1 MGIRVLKGRTFTDRD
16 RTGTPRVVVIN
27 ETAARSLFKS
37 EDPIGRRIAMGFSR
51 SGFGGNDGVEVIGIV
66 NDVRYESVERAAN
79 SDAYV
84 SLLQS
89 PADEGVLLIRT
100 PLDPG
105 ALAPMIRREVAALD
119 PDLPVEHIKTM
130 RDRFG
135 DATWR
140 TRLSADLLALFAAVA
155 LALAA
160 IGLYG
165 VMAQAVEQRAREIGV
180 RLALG
185 AARASIFTLVMRRAL
200 SSTIGGIAAGGVLA
214 LISTR
219 FLEPLLYR
227 VSRNNPAM
235 FALDAA
241 ILLGV
246 SILAACIPARRASR
260 VDPLTSLRAE

>member
-1 MGIRVLKGRTFTDRD
+1 
-16 RTGTPRVVVIN
+16 
-27 ETAARSLFKS
+27 LFKG
-37 EDPIGRRIAMGFSR
+37 ENPIGRRIAMGFSR
-51 SGFGGNDGVEVIGIV
+51 SGFGGSDGAEVIGVV
-66 NDVRYESVERAAN
+66 NDVRYNSVERAA
-79 SDAYV
+79 SLDAYV

-89 PADEGVLLIRT
+89 AINEGVLLVRT

-119 PDLPVEHIKTM
+119 QDVPVEHVKTM

-165 VMAQAVEQRAREIGV
+165 VMSQAVEHRAREIGV

-185 AARASIFTLVMRRAL
+185 AERANIFGL
-200 SSTIGGIAAGGVLA
+200 
-214 LISTR
+214 
-219 FLEPLLYR
+219 
-227 VSRNNPAM
+227 
-235 FALDAA
+235 
-241 ILLGV
+241 
-246 SILAACIPARRASR
+246 
-260 VDPLTSLRAE
+260 